1 MNHCLIV
8 DDSNAVRTVAKRILE
23 RLDFMVIEAAD
34 AQVGLS
40 AYRDRTPD
48 LVWELCWNLGD
59 AVDQAAWLAGISMTS
74 TPFWNLTPWTTL
86 GN

>member
-1 MNHCLIV
+1 LVVYV
-8 DDSNAVRTVAKRILE
+8 DDQELSLH
-23 RLDFMVIEAAD
+23 DFGRMLTTYAGWGEVC
-34 AQVGLS
+34 
-40 AYRDRTPD
+40 R
-48 LVWELCWNLGD
+48 NLGD